1 MNLRKHVIS
10 TLLSFATKLVHM
22 AHESES
28 THVVESR
35 ERERET
41 HTHTHTHTQTS
52 PGLIYI
58 LI

>member
-35 ERERET
+35 ERERERER
-41 HTHTHTHTQTS
+41 HTHTHTHK
-52 PGLIYI
+52 LV
-58 LI
+58 LA